1 MITKDKK
8 YVRHGL
14 TIQVD
19 TLCKQQLY
27 TAEESKQKEICLGTR
42 L

>member
-1 MITKDKK
+1 MLTRDNK
-8 YVRHGL
+8 YVRYGS

-19 TLCKQQLY
+19 TLCKQQIY
-27 TAEESKQKEICLGTR
+27 TAEENKQKEICLGTR